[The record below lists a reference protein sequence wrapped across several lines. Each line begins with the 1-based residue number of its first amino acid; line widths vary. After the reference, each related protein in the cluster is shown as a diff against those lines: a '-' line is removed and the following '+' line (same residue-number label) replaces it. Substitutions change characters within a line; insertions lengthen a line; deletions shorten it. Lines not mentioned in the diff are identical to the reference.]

1 MKHESALASGR
12 DFRND
17 GGQKK
22 KSIREEERI
31 LFLFLNDTDTP
42 AVIDFYLT
50 RARRVLHSRVIP
62 EVAEMRRTL
71 HLLPRRRATFSSS
84 SLFFSHFK
92 GNFESR
98 TGRALL
104 LLLQVALPFRV

>member
-22 KSIREEERI
+22 KSIRRV

-42 AVIDFYLT
+42 AVIDSYLT

-71 HLLPRRRATFSSS
+71 HLLP
-84 SLFFSHFK
+84 
-92 GNFESR
+92 
-98 TGRALL
+98 
-104 LLLQVALPFRV
+104 